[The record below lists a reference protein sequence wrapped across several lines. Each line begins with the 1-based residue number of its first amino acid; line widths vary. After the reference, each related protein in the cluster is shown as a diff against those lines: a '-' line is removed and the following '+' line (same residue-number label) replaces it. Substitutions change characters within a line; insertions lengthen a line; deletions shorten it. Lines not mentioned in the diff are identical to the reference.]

1 MKLKILFFIAFYSS
15 IVANNL
21 SGYDLAKLIDDKKQP
36 QSSKSE
42 IKMQLINLKKD
53 RIKIKEMVSLSKD
66 DGNKMLL
73 FLKVPKEIRELVF

>member
-1 MKLKILFFIAFYSS
+1 MKLKILLFIAFYSS

-42 IKMQLINLKKD
+42 IKSINRLKKD

-66 DGNKMLL
+66 DGNKIL
-73 FLKVPKEIRELVF
+73 FLKSQKR